1 MSRPVLGLVLV
12 IVLTFAAGFA
22 TGTTFL
28 RRESATATPTYLEDL
43 SSRYHLTPAQVDGV
57 RALLNEERTAIDA
70 ILSKVGQQVKDDIQH
85 ARRSTQDRIRS
96 LLDDNQRA
104 AFEKDRTGG

>member
-12 IVLTFAAGFA
+12 VVLTFAAGFA

-28 RRESATATPTYLEDL
+28 RHESSSATPTYLEDL
-43 SSRYHLTPAQVDGV
+43 SSRYHLSPSQIDGV
-57 RALLNEERTAIDA
+57 RALLSEERKAIDA
-70 ILSKVGQQVKDDIQH
+70 ILAKVGQQVKDEIQ
-85 ARRSTQDRIRS
+85 ATRLSTQGSIRS

-104 AFEKDRTGG
+104 AFDKDRTGG